1 MCHLSF
7 CCYSQPS
14 RPPLTLFFLL
24 PSEILFFLSLPSLL
38 FLFIYLFLFFAII
51 LPTGRAEM
59 ERWHALFSAS
69 KRIFYI

>member
-24 PSEILFFLSLPSLL
+24 PSEILFFFPSLP
-38 FLFIYLFLFFAII
+38 FYFYLFIYFYFL
-51 LPTGRAEM
+51 P
-59 ERWHALFSAS
+59 
-69 KRIFYI
+69 